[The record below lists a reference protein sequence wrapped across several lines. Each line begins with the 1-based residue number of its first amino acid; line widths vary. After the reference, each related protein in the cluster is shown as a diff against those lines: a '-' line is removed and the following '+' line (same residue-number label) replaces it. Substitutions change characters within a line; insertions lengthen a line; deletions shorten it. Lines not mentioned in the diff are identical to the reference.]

1 MRKIRVTVGTVGYY
15 DAKHAHKRMT
25 AADGPFECED
35 TQAEHFVSAG
45 VAEYVGGAIEVDEA
59 DEQEVTGHLAKS
71 QLEEMTIQQLQNLAG
86 DLGVDVTGC
95 KKKADYVDAIAAA
108 EVNAGGMVDDEDTDG
123 DGIAN
128 VPEYYSTTHYR
139 KQVDDS
145 RNIVDLVK
153 NPNKFTA
160 IIVGAIAVL
169 ILLVI
174 FIIVLIKKIVKK
186 VKSRKMKK

>member
-45 VAEYVGGAIEVDEA
+45 VAEYAGGVIEADEA

-123 DGIAN
+123 DALPDLN
-128 VPEYYSTTHYR
+128 AADPE
-139 KQVDDS
+139 
-145 RNIVDLVK
+145 
-153 NPNKFTA
+153 
-160 IIVGAIAVL
+160 
-169 ILLVI
+169 
-174 FIIVLIKKIVKK
+174 
-186 VKSRKMKK
+186 

>member
-15 DAKHAHKRMT
+15 DTKHAHKKMT

-45 VAEYVGGAIEVDEA
+45 VAEYVSGVIEADEA

-123 DGIAN
+123 DDLPDLNAAD
-128 VPEYYSTTHYR
+128 PE
-139 KQVDDS
+139 
-145 RNIVDLVK
+145 
-153 NPNKFTA
+153 
-160 IIVGAIAVL
+160 
-169 ILLVI
+169 
-174 FIIVLIKKIVKK
+174 
-186 VKSRKMKK
+186 

>member
-35 TQAEHFVSAG
+35 TQAEHFVSAC
-45 VAEYVGGAIEVDEA
+45 VAEYVGGVIEADEA

-108 EVNAGGMVDDEDTDG
+108 EVNAGGMADDEDTDG
-123 DGIAN
+123 DALPDLN
-128 VPEYYSTTHYR
+128 AADPE
-139 KQVDDS
+139 
-145 RNIVDLVK
+145 
-153 NPNKFTA
+153 
-160 IIVGAIAVL
+160 
-169 ILLVI
+169 
-174 FIIVLIKKIVKK
+174 
-186 VKSRKMKK
+186 

>member
-15 DAKHAHKRMT
+15 DAKHAHKKMT

-35 TQAEHFVSAG
+35 TQAEDFVSTG
-45 VAEYVGGAIEVDEA
+45 GAEYVGGAIEVDEA

-123 DGIAN
+123 DDLPDLNAAD
-128 VPEYYSTTHYR
+128 PE
-139 KQVDDS
+139 
-145 RNIVDLVK
+145 
-153 NPNKFTA
+153 
-160 IIVGAIAVL
+160 
-169 ILLVI
+169 
-174 FIIVLIKKIVKK
+174 
-186 VKSRKMKK
+186 

>member
-15 DAKHAHKRMT
+15 DAKHAHKKMT

-35 TQAEHFVSAG
+35 TQAEHFVSTG
-45 VAEYVGGAIEVDEA
+45 VAEYVGDAIEVDEA

-123 DGIAN
+123 DDLPDLNAAD
-128 VPEYYSTTHYR
+128 PE
-139 KQVDDS
+139 
-145 RNIVDLVK
+145 
-153 NPNKFTA
+153 
-160 IIVGAIAVL
+160 
-169 ILLVI
+169 
-174 FIIVLIKKIVKK
+174 
-186 VKSRKMKK
+186 

>member
-15 DAKHAHKRMT
+15 DAKHAHKRMA

-45 VAEYVGGAIEVDEA
+45 VAEYVGGAIEADEA

-86 DLGVDVTGC
+86 DLGIDVTGC

-108 EVNAGGMVDDEDTDG
+108 EVNAGGMVDDEATDG
-123 DGIAN
+123 DDLPDLNAAD
-128 VPEYYSTTHYR
+128 PE
-139 KQVDDS
+139 
-145 RNIVDLVK
+145 
-153 NPNKFTA
+153 
-160 IIVGAIAVL
+160 
-169 ILLVI
+169 
-174 FIIVLIKKIVKK
+174 
-186 VKSRKMKK
+186 

>member
-15 DAKHAHKRMT
+15 DAKHAHKRMP
-25 AADGPFECED
+25 AADGPFVCED

-45 VAEYVGGAIEVDEA
+45 VAKYVGGAIEVDEA

-123 DGIAN
+123 DDLPDLNAAD
-128 VPEYYSTTHYR
+128 PE
-139 KQVDDS
+139 
-145 RNIVDLVK
+145 
-153 NPNKFTA
+153 
-160 IIVGAIAVL
+160 
-169 ILLVI
+169 
-174 FIIVLIKKIVKK
+174 
-186 VKSRKMKK
+186 

>member
-45 VAEYVGGAIEVDEA
+45 VAEYVGGVIEADEA

-95 KKKADYVDAIAAA
+95 KKKADYVDTIAAA

-123 DGIAN
+123 D
-128 VPEYYSTTHYR
+128 
-139 KQVDDS
+139 
-145 RNIVDLVK
+145 DLPDL
-153 NPNKFTA
+153 NA
-160 IIVGAIAVL
+160 ADL
-169 ILLVI
+169 E
-174 FIIVLIKKIVKK
+174 
-186 VKSRKMKK
+186 

>member
-108 EVNAGGMVDDEDTDG
+108 EVTAGGVVDDEDADG
-123 DGIAN
+123 DDLPDLNAAD
-128 VPEYYSTTHYR
+128 PE
-139 KQVDDS
+139 
-145 RNIVDLVK
+145 
-153 NPNKFTA
+153 
-160 IIVGAIAVL
+160 
-169 ILLVI
+169 
-174 FIIVLIKKIVKK
+174 
-186 VKSRKMKK
+186 

>member
-45 VAEYVGGAIEVDEA
+45 VAEYVGGVIEADEA

-108 EVNAGGMVDDEDTDG
+108 EVNAGGMVDDEATDG
-123 DGIAN
+123 DDLPDLNAAD
-128 VPEYYSTTHYR
+128 PE
-139 KQVDDS
+139 
-145 RNIVDLVK
+145 
-153 NPNKFTA
+153 
-160 IIVGAIAVL
+160 
-169 ILLVI
+169 
-174 FIIVLIKKIVKK
+174 
-186 VKSRKMKK
+186 

>member
-35 TQAEHFVSAG
+35 TQAEHFVSVG
-45 VAEYVGGAIEVDEA
+45 VAEYVGGVIEADVA

-108 EVNAGGMVDDEDTDG
+108 EVNAGGMADDEDTDG
-123 DGIAN
+123 DALPDLN
-128 VPEYYSTTHYR
+128 AADPE
-139 KQVDDS
+139 
-145 RNIVDLVK
+145 
-153 NPNKFTA
+153 
-160 IIVGAIAVL
+160 
-169 ILLVI
+169 
-174 FIIVLIKKIVKK
+174 
-186 VKSRKMKK
+186 

>member
-45 VAEYVGGAIEVDEA
+45 VAEYVGGVIEADEA
-59 DEQEVTGHLAKS
+59 DEKEVTGHLAKS

-123 DGIAN
+123 DALPDLN
-128 VPEYYSTTHYR
+128 AADPE
-139 KQVDDS
+139 
-145 RNIVDLVK
+145 
-153 NPNKFTA
+153 
-160 IIVGAIAVL
+160 
-169 ILLVI
+169 
-174 FIIVLIKKIVKK
+174 
-186 VKSRKMKK
+186 

>member
-15 DAKHAHKRMT
+15 DAKHAHKKMT

-45 VAEYVGGAIEVDEA
+45 VAEYVGGVIEADEA

-95 KKKADYVDAIAAA
+95 KKKSDYVDAIAAA
-108 EVNAGGMVDDEDTDG
+108 EVNAGGMVNDEDTDG
-123 DGIAN
+123 DDLPDLNAAD
-128 VPEYYSTTHYR
+128 PE
-139 KQVDDS
+139 
-145 RNIVDLVK
+145 
-153 NPNKFTA
+153 
-160 IIVGAIAVL
+160 
-169 ILLVI
+169 
-174 FIIVLIKKIVKK
+174 
-186 VKSRKMKK
+186 

>member
-1 MRKIRVTVGTVGYY
+1 MGTVGYY

-86 DLGVDVTGC
+86 DLGIDVTGC

-108 EVNAGGMVDDEDTDG
+108 EVNAGGMVDDEATDG
-123 DGIAN
+123 DDLPDLNAAD
-128 VPEYYSTTHYR
+128 PE
-139 KQVDDS
+139 
-145 RNIVDLVK
+145 
-153 NPNKFTA
+153 
-160 IIVGAIAVL
+160 
-169 ILLVI
+169 
-174 FIIVLIKKIVKK
+174 
-186 VKSRKMKK
+186 

>member
-86 DLGVDVTGC
+86 DLGIDVTGC
-95 KKKADYVDAIAAA
+95 KKKADYVDAIADA
-108 EVNAGGMVDDEDTDG
+108 EVNAGGMVDDEATDG
-123 DGIAN
+123 DDLPDLNAAD
-128 VPEYYSTTHYR
+128 PE
-139 KQVDDS
+139 
-145 RNIVDLVK
+145 
-153 NPNKFTA
+153 
-160 IIVGAIAVL
+160 
-169 ILLVI
+169 
-174 FIIVLIKKIVKK
+174 
-186 VKSRKMKK
+186 

>member
-45 VAEYVGGAIEVDEA
+45 VAEYVGGAIE
-59 DEQEVTGHLAKS
+59 EVTGHLAKS

-123 DGIAN
+123 DDLPDLNAAD
-128 VPEYYSTTHYR
+128 PE
-139 KQVDDS
+139 
-145 RNIVDLVK
+145 
-153 NPNKFTA
+153 
-160 IIVGAIAVL
+160 
-169 ILLVI
+169 
-174 FIIVLIKKIVKK
+174 
-186 VKSRKMKK
+186 

>member
-59 DEQEVTGHLAKS
+59 NEQEVTGHLAKS

-108 EVNAGGMVDDEDTDG
+108 EVTAGGVVDDEDTDG
-123 DGIAN
+123 DDLPDLNAAD
-128 VPEYYSTTHYR
+128 PE
-139 KQVDDS
+139 
-145 RNIVDLVK
+145 
-153 NPNKFTA
+153 
-160 IIVGAIAVL
+160 
-169 ILLVI
+169 
-174 FIIVLIKKIVKK
+174 
-186 VKSRKMKK
+186 

>member
-35 TQAEHFVSAG
+35 TQAEHFV
-45 VAEYVGGAIEVDEA
+45 AEYVGSAIEVDEA

-123 DGIAN
+123 DDLPDLNAAD
-128 VPEYYSTTHYR
+128 PE
-139 KQVDDS
+139 
-145 RNIVDLVK
+145 
-153 NPNKFTA
+153 
-160 IIVGAIAVL
+160 
-169 ILLVI
+169 
-174 FIIVLIKKIVKK
+174 
-186 VKSRKMKK
+186 

>member
-45 VAEYVGGAIEVDEA
+45 VAEYVGGAIEADEV

-95 KKKADYVDAIAAA
+95 KKKAEYVDAIAAA
-108 EVNAGGMVDDEDTDG
+108 EVTAGGVVDDEDADG
-123 DGIAN
+123 DDLPDLNAAD
-128 VPEYYSTTHYR
+128 PE
-139 KQVDDS
+139 
-145 RNIVDLVK
+145 
-153 NPNKFTA
+153 
-160 IIVGAIAVL
+160 
-169 ILLVI
+169 
-174 FIIVLIKKIVKK
+174 
-186 VKSRKMKK
+186 

>member
-1 MRKIRVTVGTVGYY
+1 MRRIRVTVGTVGYY

-45 VAEYVGGAIEVDEA
+45 VAEYVGGVIEA
-59 DEQEVTGHLAKS
+59 DDQEVTGHLAKS

-123 DGIAN
+123 DALPDLN
-128 VPEYYSTTHYR
+128 AADPE
-139 KQVDDS
+139 
-145 RNIVDLVK
+145 
-153 NPNKFTA
+153 
-160 IIVGAIAVL
+160 
-169 ILLVI
+169 
-174 FIIVLIKKIVKK
+174 
-186 VKSRKMKK
+186 

>member
-45 VAEYVGGAIEVDEA
+45 VAEYVGGVIEADVA

-108 EVNAGGMVDDEDTDG
+108 EVNAGGMADDEDTDG
-123 DGIAN
+123 DALPDLN
-128 VPEYYSTTHYR
+128 AADPE
-139 KQVDDS
+139 
-145 RNIVDLVK
+145 
-153 NPNKFTA
+153 
-160 IIVGAIAVL
+160 
-169 ILLVI
+169 
-174 FIIVLIKKIVKK
+174 
-186 VKSRKMKK
+186 

>member
-59 DEQEVTGHLAKS
+59 NEQKVTGHLAKS

-95 KKKADYVDAIAAA
+95 KKKAEYVDAIAAA
-108 EVNAGGMVDDEDTDG
+108 EVTAGGVVDDEDADG
-123 DGIAN
+123 DDLPDLNAAD
-128 VPEYYSTTHYR
+128 PE
-139 KQVDDS
+139 
-145 RNIVDLVK
+145 
-153 NPNKFTA
+153 
-160 IIVGAIAVL
+160 
-169 ILLVI
+169 
-174 FIIVLIKKIVKK
+174 
-186 VKSRKMKK
+186 

>member
-45 VAEYVGGAIEVDEA
+45 VAEYVGGVIEADEA

-71 QLEEMTIQQLQNLAG
+71 QLEKMTIQQLQNLAG

-123 DGIAN
+123 DDLPDLNAAD
-128 VPEYYSTTHYR
+128 PE
-139 KQVDDS
+139 
-145 RNIVDLVK
+145 
-153 NPNKFTA
+153 
-160 IIVGAIAVL
+160 
-169 ILLVI
+169 
-174 FIIVLIKKIVKK
+174 
-186 VKSRKMKK
+186 

>member
-45 VAEYVGGAIEVDEA
+45 VAEYVGGVIEADEA
-59 DEQEVTGHLAKS
+59 AEQEVTGHLAKS

-123 DGIAN
+123 DALPDLN
-128 VPEYYSTTHYR
+128 AADPE
-139 KQVDDS
+139 
-145 RNIVDLVK
+145 
-153 NPNKFTA
+153 
-160 IIVGAIAVL
+160 
-169 ILLVI
+169 
-174 FIIVLIKKIVKK
+174 
-186 VKSRKMKK
+186 

>member
-1 MRKIRVTVGTVGYY
+1 MRNIRVTVGTVGYY

-45 VAEYVGGAIEVDEA
+45 VAEYVGGVIEADEA

-95 KKKADYVDAIAAA
+95 KKKADYVDTIAAA

-123 DGIAN
+123 DALPDLN
-128 VPEYYSTTHYR
+128 AADPE
-139 KQVDDS
+139 
-145 RNIVDLVK
+145 
-153 NPNKFTA
+153 
-160 IIVGAIAVL
+160 
-169 ILLVI
+169 
-174 FIIVLIKKIVKK
+174 
-186 VKSRKMKK
+186 

>member
-35 TQAEHFVSAG
+35 TQAERFVSTG
-45 VAEYVGGAIEVDEA
+45 VAEYVGGAIEADEV

-95 KKKADYVDAIAAA
+95 KKKAEYVDAIAAA
-108 EVNAGGMVDDEDTDG
+108 EVTAGGVVDDEDADG
-123 DGIAN
+123 DDLPDLNAAD
-128 VPEYYSTTHYR
+128 PE
-139 KQVDDS
+139 
-145 RNIVDLVK
+145 
-153 NPNKFTA
+153 
-160 IIVGAIAVL
+160 
-169 ILLVI
+169 
-174 FIIVLIKKIVKK
+174 
-186 VKSRKMKK
+186 

>member
-45 VAEYVGGAIEVDEA
+45 VAEHVGGVIEADEA

-123 DGIAN
+123 DDLPDLNAAD
-128 VPEYYSTTHYR
+128 PE
-139 KQVDDS
+139 
-145 RNIVDLVK
+145 
-153 NPNKFTA
+153 
-160 IIVGAIAVL
+160 
-169 ILLVI
+169 
-174 FIIVLIKKIVKK
+174 
-186 VKSRKMKK
+186 

>member
-45 VAEYVGGAIEVDEA
+45 VAEYVGGVIEADEA

-71 QLEEMTIQQLQNLAG
+71 QLEEMTIQQLQNLAV

-108 EVNAGGMVDDEDTDG
+108 EVNAGGMADDEDTDG
-123 DGIAN
+123 DALPDLN
-128 VPEYYSTTHYR
+128 AADPE
-139 KQVDDS
+139 
-145 RNIVDLVK
+145 
-153 NPNKFTA
+153 
-160 IIVGAIAVL
+160 
-169 ILLVI
+169 
-174 FIIVLIKKIVKK
+174 
-186 VKSRKMKK
+186 

>member
-45 VAEYVGGAIEVDEA
+45 VAEYVGGVIEADEA
-59 DEQEVTGHLAKS
+59 GEQEVTGHLAKS

-123 DGIAN
+123 DALPDLN
-128 VPEYYSTTHYR
+128 AADPE
-139 KQVDDS
+139 
-145 RNIVDLVK
+145 
-153 NPNKFTA
+153 
-160 IIVGAIAVL
+160 
-169 ILLVI
+169 
-174 FIIVLIKKIVKK
+174 
-186 VKSRKMKK
+186 

>member
-45 VAEYVGGAIEVDEA
+45 VAEYVGGVIEADEA
-59 DEQEVTGHLAKS
+59 DEQEVTGHLVKS

-123 DGIAN
+123 DDLPDLNAAD
-128 VPEYYSTTHYR
+128 PE
-139 KQVDDS
+139 
-145 RNIVDLVK
+145 
-153 NPNKFTA
+153 
-160 IIVGAIAVL
+160 
-169 ILLVI
+169 
-174 FIIVLIKKIVKK
+174 
-186 VKSRKMKK
+186 

>member
-1 MRKIRVTVGTVGYY
+1 MRKIRVTVGTVGFY

-108 EVNAGGMVDDEDTDG
+108 EVTAGGVVDDEDTDG
-123 DGIAN
+123 DDLPDLNAAD
-128 VPEYYSTTHYR
+128 PE
-139 KQVDDS
+139 
-145 RNIVDLVK
+145 
-153 NPNKFTA
+153 
-160 IIVGAIAVL
+160 
-169 ILLVI
+169 
-174 FIIVLIKKIVKK
+174 
-186 VKSRKMKK
+186 

>member
-45 VAEYVGGAIEVDEA
+45 VAEYVGGVIEADEA

-108 EVNAGGMVDDEDTDG
+108 EVNVGGMVDDEDTDG
-123 DGIAN
+123 DDLPDLNAAD
-128 VPEYYSTTHYR
+128 PE
-139 KQVDDS
+139 
-145 RNIVDLVK
+145 
-153 NPNKFTA
+153 
-160 IIVGAIAVL
+160 
-169 ILLVI
+169 
-174 FIIVLIKKIVKK
+174 
-186 VKSRKMKK
+186 